1 MAYSIKQEFYKLIHR
16 KITWISA
23 ILLLFLMILTGFAMA
38 EDTKKL
44 VLALTYDSS
53 DFIMFILV
61 IVGAT
66 SFSMEF
72 QNNAILTLLYKS
84 ANKIEVYL
92 SKYLAIFIYD
102 IFLHVLA
109 IFYTIVL
116 RYTIFRYNVDW
127 NTIYLYHQPVWINML
142 ATSAIDL
149 ISTMLIITIV
159 FLLSCIINNNAI
171 VITVSLLVTFMGQS
185 ISASLMNKHMLI
197 RVMKWN
203 PFNMIDLTRQYA
215 NYSMYVLTTHLSNPQ
230 LLLGSLIYII
240 IFFIIGYLIFRKK
253 RF

>member
-1 MAYSIKQEFYKLIHR
+1 MAYSIKQEFYKLVHR

-23 ILLLFLMILTGFAMA
+23 ILLLFLMIFTGFSLT
-38 EDTKKL
+38 EEVKKL
-44 VLALTYDSS
+44 VLTLTFDSS

-92 SKYLAIFIYD
+92 SKYIVLFIYD

-109 IFYTIVL
+109 IFYTIIL
-116 RYTIFRYNVDW
+116 RYTIFRSNVNW

-149 ISTMLIITIV
+149 ITTMLIIAIV
-159 FLLSCIINNNAI
+159 FLLSCSINSNAI
-171 VITVSLLVTFMGQS
+171 VITVSLLVTFLGQS
-185 ISASLMNKHMLI
+185 ISSDLTRSHMLVGI
-197 RVMKWN
+197 MKWN
-203 PFNMIDLTRQYA
+203 PFNMVNLTRQYA
-215 NYSMYVLTTHLSNPQ
+215 NYGMYVLTTHLRNPQ
-230 LLLGSLIYII
+230 ILLGSIIYIV

>member
-1 MAYSIKQEFYKLIHR
+1 MAYSIKQEFYKLVHR

-23 ILLLFLMILTGFAMA
+23 ILLLFLMIFIGFSLS
-38 EDTKKL
+38 EEVKKL
-44 VLALTYDSS
+44 VLTLTFDSS

-92 SKYLAIFIYD
+92 SKYIVLFIYD

-109 IFYTIVL
+109 IFYTIIL
-116 RYTIFRYNVDW
+116 RYTIFRFNVNW

-149 ISTMLIITIV
+149 ITTMLIIAIV
-159 FLLSCIINNNAI
+159 FLLSCSINSNAI
-171 VITVSLLVTFMGQS
+171 VITVSLLVTFLGQS
-185 ISASLMNKHMLI
+185 ISSDLTRSKMLVGI
-197 RVMKWN
+197 MKWN
-203 PFNMIDLTRQYA
+203 PFNMVNLTRQYA
-215 NYSMYVLTTHLSNPQ
+215 NYGMYVLTTHLRNPEI
-230 LLLGSLIYII
+230 LLGSLIYIV
-240 IFFIIGYLIFRKK
+240 IFFVIGYLIFRKK

>member
-1 MAYSIKQEFYKLIHR
+1 MAYSIKQELYKLAHR

-109 IFYTIVL
+109 IIYTIIL
-116 RYTIFRYNVDW
+116 RYTIFRSNVNW
-127 NTIYLYHQPVWINML
+127 NSIYLYHQPIWINML
-142 ATSAIDL
+142 KVSAIDL
-149 ISTMLIITIV
+149 VSTMLIITIV
-159 FLLSCIINNNAI
+159 FLLSCIINNNAV
-171 VITVSLLVTFMGQS
+171 VITVSLLVTFLGQG
-185 ISASLMNKHMLI
+185 ISSSLTRRHMLVVI
-197 RVMKWN
+197 MKWN
-203 PFNMIDLTRQYA
+203 PFNMVNLTRQYG
-215 NYSMYVLTTHLSNPQ
+215 NFITYVEITHLRNPQ
-230 LLLGSLIYII
+230 ILLGSIIYIM

>member
-1 MAYSIKQEFYKLIHR
+1 MVHSIRQELYKLAHR

-23 ILLLFLMILTGFAMA
+23 ILLLFLMIFAGFSLND
-38 EDTKKL
+38 EVKKL
-44 VLALTYDSS
+44 LLTLTFDSS

-72 QNNAILTLLYKS
+72 QNNAILTLLFKS
-84 ANKIEVYL
+84 ANKIDVYL
-92 SKYLAIFIYD
+92 SKYIVLFMYD

-116 RYTIFRYNVDW
+116 RYTVFRFNIDW

-142 ATSAIDL
+142 STSGIDL
-149 ISTMLIITIV
+149 ITTMLIIAIV
-159 FLLSCIINNNAI
+159 FLLSCLINNNAI
-171 VITVSLLVTFMGQS
+171 VITVSLLVTFLGQS
-185 ISASLMNKHMLI
+185 ISARLMNREMLVGI
-197 RVMKWN
+197 MKWN

-215 NYSMYVLTTHLSNPQ
+215 NYGMYVLTTHLSNPEI
-230 LLLGSLIYII
+230 LLGSLIYII
-240 IFFIIGYLIFRKK
+240 IFFIIGYLIFRRK

>member
-1 MAYSIKQEFYKLIHR
+1 MTYSIKQELYKLTHR

-23 ILLLFLMILTGFAMA
+23 ILLLFLMIFTGFSLSD
-38 EDTKKL
+38 EVKKL
-44 VLALTYDSS
+44 LLTLTFDSS

-109 IFYTIVL
+109 IFYTIIL
-116 RYTIFRYNVDW
+116 RYTIFRSNVNW
-127 NTIYLYHQPVWINML
+127 NSIYLYRQPIWINML
-142 ATSAIDL
+142 KVSAIDL
-149 ISTMLIITIV
+149 VTTMLIITIV
-159 FLLSCIINNNAI
+159 FLLSCIINNNAV
-171 VITVSLLVTFMGQS
+171 VITVSLLVTFLGQG
-185 ISASLMNKHMLI
+185 ISSSLTRRHMLVGI
-197 RVMKWN
+197 MKWN
-203 PFNMIDLTRQYA
+203 PFNMVNLTRQYG
-215 NYSMYVLTTHLSNPQ
+215 NFITYVEITHLRNPQ
-230 LLLGSLIYII
+230 ILLGSIIYIM

>member
-1 MAYSIKQEFYKLIHR
+1 MAYSIKQEFYKLVHR

-23 ILLLFLMILTGFAMA
+23 ILLLFLMIFTGFSLT
-38 EDTKKL
+38 EEVKKL
-44 VLALTYDSS
+44 VLTLTFDSS

-92 SKYLAIFIYD
+92 SKYVVLFIYD

-109 IFYTIVL
+109 IFYTIIL
-116 RYTIFRYNVDW
+116 RYTIFRSNVNW
-127 NTIYLYHQPVWINML
+127 NTVYLYHQPVWINML

-149 ISTMLIITIV
+149 ITTMLIIAIV
-159 FLLSCIINNNAI
+159 FLLSCSINSNAI
-171 VITVSLLVTFMGQS
+171 VITVSLLVTFLGQS
-185 ISASLMNKHMLI
+185 ISSDLTRSHMLVGI
-197 RVMKWN
+197 MKWN
-203 PFNMIDLTRQYA
+203 PFNMVNLTRQYA
-215 NYSMYVLTTHLSNPQ
+215 NYGMYVLTTHLRNPQ
-230 LLLGSLIYII
+230 ILLGSIIYIV

>member
-1 MAYSIKQEFYKLIHR
+1 MVYSIKQELYKLAHR

-23 ILLLFLMILTGFAMA
+23 ILLLFLMVFTGFAMA

-102 IFLHVLA
+102 LFLHVLA
-109 IFYTIVL
+109 IFYTVTL
-116 RYTIFRYNVDW
+116 RYTIFRSNVDW
-127 NTIYLYHQPVWINML
+127 NTIYLYHQPIWANML
-142 ATSAIDL
+142 TASAIDVVT
-149 ISTMLIITIV
+149 TMLIITIV
-159 FLLSCIINNNAI
+159 FLLSCLINSNAI
-171 VITVSLLVTFMGQS
+171 VITVSLLVTFMGQG
-185 ISASLMNKHMLI
+185 ISSDLTRRQMLVGI
-197 RVMKWN
+197 MKWN
-203 PFNMIDLTRQYA
+203 PFNMVNLTRQYG
-215 NYSMYVLTTHLSNPQ
+215 NYITYVITTHLSNLQ

>member
-1 MAYSIKQEFYKLIHR
+1 MAYSIKQEFYKLVHR

-23 ILLLFLMILTGFAMA
+23 ILLLFLMIFTGFSLT
-38 EDTKKL
+38 EEVKKL
-44 VLALTYDSS
+44 VLTLTFDSS

-92 SKYLAIFIYD
+92 SKYIVLFIYD

-109 IFYTIVL
+109 IFYTIIL
-116 RYTIFRYNVDW
+116 RYTIFRSNVSW
-127 NTIYLYHQPVWINML
+127 NTVYLYHQPVWINML

-149 ISTMLIITIV
+149 ITTMLIIAIV
-159 FLLSCIINNNAI
+159 FLLSCSINSNAI
-171 VITVSLLVTFMGQS
+171 VITVSLLVTFLGQS
-185 ISASLMNKHMLI
+185 ISSDLTRSHMLVGI
-197 RVMKWN
+197 MKWN
-203 PFNMIDLTRQYA
+203 PFNMVNLTRQYA
-215 NYSMYVLTTHLSNPQ
+215 NYGMYVLTTHLRNPQ
-230 LLLGSLIYII
+230 ILLGSIIYIV